1 MGIKDKNIF
10 DKIRRNNPYFEDF
23 ITRSIYNSNAIEG
36 NTISYAETYAIVF
49 NQNDMKISAQPREIY
64 EAINLK
70 YAMNYILRHLD
81 EDITADYIKDIAILI
96 NKNID
101 EIDGFRKEKVYI
113 RGAVHIPPEPAYVP
127 SLIQELLYDYREWAE
142 RDIFENMAEFH
153 ILFERIHPFKDG
165 NGRTGRVLLSKEF
178 LKNGY
183 PPLII
188 PIEDR
193 ATYMKLL
200 AEQNIGGLASFF
212 KEKIDV
218 ETIRMKEFGIVLE
231 ETEIQKK
238 PVHPIP
244 IQQPKGPKL

>member
-1 MGIKDKNIF
+1 MGIKDKNIY

-23 ITRSIYNSNAIEG
+23 ITRSIYHSNAIEG
-36 NTISYAETYAIVF
+36 NTISYAETYAIIF
-49 NQNDMKISAQPREIY
+49 NDNNMTISAQPREIY

-70 YAMNYILRHLD
+70 YAMNYILRNLD
-81 EDITADYIKDIAILI
+81 EDITADYIKEIGVLI

-101 EIDGFRKEKVYI
+101 EIDGFRKERVFI
-113 RGAVHIPPEPAYVP
+113 RGAVHIPPEAAYVP
-127 SLIQELLYDYREWAE
+127 QLVQELLYDYRHHSTG
-142 RDIFENMAEFH
+142 DIFRDMADFH
-153 ILFERIHPFKDG
+153 IRFERIHPFKDG

-193 ATYMKLL
+193 SSYMNLLANQDIDGLAKLL
-200 AEQNIGGLASFF
+200 
-212 KEKIDV
+212 KEKTVSESVRI
-218 ETIRMKEFGIVLE
+218 KEFGIVLE
-231 ETEIQKK
+231 EAELQKK
-238 PVHPIP
+238 PIPQIP

>member
-23 ITRSIYNSNAIEG
+23 VTRSIYNSNAIEG
-36 NTISYAETYAIVF
+36 STISYAETYAIVF
-49 NQNDMKISAQPREIY
+49 NQNDMKISAKPREIY

-70 YAMNYILRHLD
+70 YAMNHILKTLN

-101 EIDGFRKEKVYI
+101 EIDGFRKERVFI

-127 SLIQELLYDYREWAE
+127 HLVQELLYDYRNHSSG
-142 RDIFENMAEFH
+142 DIFRDMAEFH
-153 ILFERIHPFKDG
+153 IRFERIHPFKDG

-183 PPLII
+183 PPVII
-188 PIEDR
+188 SIDDR
-193 ATYMKLL
+193 SAYMNLLANQDTDGLAKLL
-200 AEQNIGGLASFF
+200 
-212 KEKIDV
+212 KEKVVV
-218 ETIRMKEFGIVLE
+218 ESARMREFGIVLE
-231 ETEIQKK
+231 DREPEKK
-238 PVHPIP
+238 VVSVTPIHK
-244 IQQPKGPKL
+244 PKSPKL